1 MSIYFDNAST
11 SFPKPATVGKSIYDF
26 IVYNGGNAG
35 RGASTSSLKS
45 SELVYECREALCDF
59 FNFDKTENV
68 IFTQNITYSL
78 NILLLGAIRD
88 GWHVITSSM
97 EHNSVLRPL
106 TILKKQGKIQLDI
119 VQCDANGIIDPN
131 DVQKLINDN
140 TKLIVLSHAS
150 NVIGSIQ
157 PLEIIGKICKNNN
170 IFFIVDSAQSAG
182 STYVDFKSLN
192 CDALAFT
199 GHKGLLGPQGTGGFL
214 ISDKLNE
221 VTLSTFTGGTGSMS
235 SSLISPD
242 YLPDKFECGTLN
254 LPGIV
259 GLKAGIESIQN
270 IGLDAIQYKDLMLT
284 KRTLEIL
291 NDFKEI
297 IVYGFKDT
305 ESRRTSTISFNILD
319 RDPSEI
325 SFILDKQYGIITR
338 TGLHCAP
345 LAHKTIGTYPTGTVR
360 LSLGYFNNLD
370 DTEILYKSIKSI
382 LGGY

>member
-11 SFPKPATVGKSIYDF
+11 SFPKPDTVSKSIYDF

-45 SELVYECREALCDF
+45 SELVYECREALCNF

-78 NILLLGAIRD
+78 NILLLGAIKD
-88 GWHVITSSM
+88 GWHIITSSM

-106 TILKKQGKIQLDI
+106 TILKNQGKIQLDI
-119 VQCDANGIIDPN
+119 VQCDANGIINAN
-131 DVQKLINDN
+131 DIKNLIKEN

-157 PLEIIGKICKNNN
+157 PLELIGKICKNNN

-182 STYVDFKSLN
+182 STSVDFKSLN

-199 GHKGLLGPQGTGGFL
+199 GHKGLLGPQGIGGFL
-214 ISDKLNE
+214 INDKLNE
-221 VTLSTFTGGTGSMS
+221 ATLPTFTGGTGSMS
-235 SSLISPD
+235 SSLIYPD

-259 GLKAGIESIQN
+259 GLKAALEFIQN
-270 IGLDAIQYKDLMLT
+270 VGLDTIQYKELTLT
-284 KRTLEIL
+284 KRILEIL
-291 NDFKEI
+291 NNFKEI
-297 IVYGFKDT
+297 NVYGFKDT
-305 ESRRTSTISFNILD
+305 EKMRTSTISFNILN

-325 SFILDKQYGIITR
+325 SFILDKQYGIVTR

-345 LAHKTIGTYPTGTVR
+345 LAHETIGTYPTGTVR
-360 LSLGYFNNLD
+360 VSLGYFNSLED
-370 DTEILYKSIKSI
+370 AEALYKSIKII

>member
-11 SFPKPATVGKSIYDF
+11 SFPKPDTVSKSIYDF

-45 SELVYECREALCDF
+45 SELVYECREALCNF

-68 IFTQNITYSL
+68 IFTQNITFSL
-78 NILLLGAIRD
+78 NMLLLGAIKD

-106 TILKKQGKIQLDI
+106 TLLKDQGKIQLDI
-119 VQCDANGIIDPN
+119 VQCDENGIIDEN
-131 DVQKLINDN
+131 DIKSLIKEN

-157 PLEIIGKICKNNN
+157 SLESIGKICKYSD
-170 IFFIVDSAQSAG
+170 ILFIVDSAQSAG
-182 STYVDFKSLN
+182 STPVDFKSLN

-199 GHKGLLGPQGTGGFL
+199 GHKGLLGPQGIGGFL
-214 ISDKLNE
+214 INDKLNE
-221 VTLSTFTGGTGSMS
+221 STIPTFTGGTGSMS
-235 SSLISPD
+235 SSLTYPD

-259 GLKAGIESIQN
+259 GLKSGLEFIQSVGI
-270 IGLDAIQYKDLMLT
+270 DTIQYKELMLT
-284 KRTLEIL
+284 KRILEIL
-291 NDFKEI
+291 NGFKKI
-297 IVYGFKDT
+297 NVYGFKDI
-305 ESRRTSTISFNILD
+305 EKRRTSTVSFNILD

-345 LAHKTIGTYPTGTVR
+345 LAHKTIGTFPTGTVR
-360 LSLGYFNNLD
+360 ISLGYFNSLD
-370 DTEILYKSIKSI
+370 DAEALYKSIKYI